1 MTEPAASPG
10 ARLYALF
17 AVLILIWGINWPV
30 IKVGLDYIT
39 PLWFAAARFA
49 LGIVS
54 MVVFLAAFGRLRLPP
69 RSDWPIV
76 LSVGVLQLALFLGLV
91 NMGLLHVEAGR
102 TAVLAYTTPLWVT
115 PGAAL
120 LLRERLSVQKLLGVA
135 LGFAGLAVLFN
146 PLQFDWRDRE
156 VVLGNGLVLLA
167 AVAWAAAILH
177 VRGHRWRSTALDLIT
192 WQMILACV
200 LLVPAAYL
208 LEGLPA
214 PNWTPELGAVL
225 LFNGPIATAFCFW
238 ASVTVTRSLPAVT
251 TSLSFLGVPVTGV
264 IASALWLREPLTA
277 SLIGGLALILV
288 GIVLVNL
295 SRRRERVTP

>member
-1 MTEPAASPG
+1 VTEPAASPG

-277 SLIGGLALILV
+277 SLIGGLALILA